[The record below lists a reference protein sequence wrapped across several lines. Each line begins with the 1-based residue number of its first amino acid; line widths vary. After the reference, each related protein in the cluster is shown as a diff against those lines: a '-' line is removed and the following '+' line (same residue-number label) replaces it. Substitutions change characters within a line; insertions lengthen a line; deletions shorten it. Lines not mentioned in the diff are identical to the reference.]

1 MTADGRLLAAC
12 VRRPE
17 DPQGSPLASQHVTW
31 CPDEELAYEGF
42 NLDFGPLDL
51 GQTWRFCDRVSAL
64 LARAARAGPKRRVY
78 VYSRADPQAR
88 ANFAVLLGAYLVLC
102 GGAAA
107 DAAYTQVQAL
117 QPFAPFRD
125 AASTPS
131 PFALS
136 VLDCLRG
143 LQRARDVGHLEG
155 FATSAGAREEAPGE
169 AGGQPQRG
177 AQPAALPPHRH
188 FDIGEYEHWGRLE
201 NGDMHWIIPRKFL
214 ALSGPQSRRTAG
226 PTGFALTPED
236 YLNYFGRHRVW
247 AVVRLNTKAYE
258 AARFENRGIRVHE
271 MFFQD
276 GSCPPP
282 KIVRRFLET
291 AEAEQSALAV
301 HCKAG
306 LGRTGVLISLYN
318 MKHFSFT
325 AREALG
331 YIRICRPGSIIGPQ
345 QNFLCDMET
354 RMWADGRAWRAQN
367 DFSLPLSERERPS
380 DRDGPGLGPVSAYA
394 LAGRLHTTVATA
406 ESPASRKKG
415 AARARGGAGAG
426 AGAAA
431 AAAASPRLGA
441 GREKSLSP
449 ATSRLLSRVMSETP
463 ASPSPSPRPSQK
475 KSRYLK
481 MPHSMGETFI
491 TH

>member
-17 DPQGSPLASQHVTW
+17 DAQGSPLASQHVTW

-155 FATSAGAREEAPGE
+155 FATSAGAREEAPGK

-177 AQPAALPPHRH
+177 AWRPWPAQR
-188 FDIGEYEHWGRLE
+188 
-201 NGDMHWIIPRKFL
+201 
-214 ALSGPQSRRTAG
+214 
-226 PTGFALTPED
+226 
-236 YLNYFGRHRVW
+236 
-247 AVVRLNTKAYE
+247 
-258 AARFENRGIRVHE
+258 
-271 MFFQD
+271 
-276 GSCPPP
+276 
-282 KIVRRFLET
+282 
-291 AEAEQSALAV
+291 
-301 HCKAG
+301 
-306 LGRTGVLISLYN
+306 
-318 MKHFSFT
+318 
-325 AREALG
+325 
-331 YIRICRPGSIIGPQ
+331 
-345 QNFLCDMET
+345 
-354 RMWADGRAWRAQN
+354 
-367 DFSLPLSERERPS
+367 
-380 DRDGPGLGPVSAYA
+380 
-394 LAGRLHTTVATA
+394 ATA
-406 ESPASRKKG
+406 
-415 AARARGGAGAG
+415 
-426 AGAAA
+426 
-431 AAAASPRLGA
+431 
-441 GREKSLSP
+441 
-449 ATSRLLSRVMSETP
+449 
-463 ASPSPSPRPSQK
+463 
-475 KSRYLK
+475 
-481 MPHSMGETFI
+481 
-491 TH
+491 